1 MYFVAFLALIQI
13 TEVVQQKYINLE
25 IIGTR
30 WKMKLG
36 AAGGGIQQRQ
46 WQWRRAIKI
55 RKTMDRMSTF
65 THALLQMSKSLLTP
79 NKKGLQILL
88 V

>member
-1 MYFVAFLALIQI
+1 MYFVAFLPLIQI

-36 AAGGGIQQRQ
+36 AAGGGGYNTTEAVAMVASY
-46 WQWRRAIKI
+46 W
-55 RKTMDRMSTF
+55 
-65 THALLQMSKSLLTP
+65 
-79 NKKGLQILL
+79 NKKNHGQHVHIYPCLATDE
-88 V
+88 